1 MITYYMGSNK
11 SRDQISKYCEKMV

>member
-1 MITYYMGSNK
+1 MGSNK